1 MAADGWLRS
10 PGWCTLAPVVCDH
23 TLELFRVMCAEAQKF
38 RGETRRNFAIAFHPL
53 NVIEATLANL
63 RADVAILL
71 SSVPVMNERFDALE
85 ARVAA
90 LEAGR

>member
-1 MAADGWLRS
+1 MAS
-10 PGWCTLAPVVCDH
+10 DH
-23 TLELFRVMCAEAQKF
+23 TLELLRTMRAEAQEF
-38 RGETRRNFAIAFHPL
+38 REETRKSFGTVFHRL

-63 RADVAILL
+63 KADVAILL
-71 SSVPVMNERFDALE
+71 SSVPVMNERLDALE

>member
-1 MAADGWLRS
+1 MR
-10 PGWCTLAPVVCDH
+10 
-23 TLELFRVMCAEAQKF
+23 AEAQEF
-38 RGETRRNFAIAFHPL
+38 REETRKSFGTVFHRL

-63 RADVAILL
+63 KADVAILL
-71 SSVPVMNERFDALE
+71 SSVPVMNERLDALE

>member
-1 MAADGWLRS
+1 MAS
-10 PGWCTLAPVVCDH
+10 DH
-23 TLELFRVMCAEAQKF
+23 TLELLRAMRAEALEF
-38 RGETRRNFAIAFHPL
+38 REETRKNFGTVFHRL

-63 RADVAILL
+63 KADVAILL
-71 SSVPVMNERFDALE
+71 SSVPVMNERLDALE